1 MQPQH
6 PKVVVIGAGSLFFGR
21 QAIWQ
26 MIHSPHLRTGT
37 LALVDT
43 DAQHLDRM
51 ERLARKVVAHTGVPL
66 KIEASSDRRDVLAG
80 SDFVI
85 LSFAD
90 RSAVFRGIDCKIS
103 AKYGIRMCSGDT
115 IGPGGI
121 FRTLREFPVIC
132 EVCRDVEKMCPQAW
146 VMNYINPTAAMGMG
160 IRRYF
165 PRLKSFALCDGP
177 HMPHFKAAYAVR
189 AGLIARKEDFTA
201 EIDRRFDMRVAG
213 VNHFTWMLKA
223 EYDGRDVM
231 PRIAEWLRAQ
241 AATETVGGDT
251 GAKALHNERVGW
263 QLYQVFGLVPT
274 CVPHTKEYVR
284 FWQGLGRTGEPI
296 PPLSIWETEGRLKR
310 HQEMW
315 DQVDGFLD
323 GSIPIDSY
331 MTTFKPD
338 HATDIVESIVGKLGK
353 TFYLN
358 TANAGAV
365 TNMHDD
371 DYLELACRIDE
382 SSITTLPVGEMPHSL
397 RGLLTQVLDAHMTAV
412 EAAVSCRRD
421 VLLWAMLVNPMVSS
435 IADAEKIID
444 ELLEAERDALPAQWF
459 QS

>member
-1 MQPQH
+1 MQH

-37 LALVDT
+37 LAMVDI
-43 DAQHLDRM
+43 DEQVLDKM
-51 ERLARKVVAHTGVPL
+51 ARLARKVVAHTGVPL
-66 KIEASSDRRDVLAG
+66 KIEAAADRRDVLAG

-90 RSAVFRGIDCKIS
+90 RSALFRGLDCNVS

-121 FRTLREFPVIC
+121 FRTLRELPVILEAC
-132 EVCRDVEKMCPQAW
+132 TDIERLCPQAW
-146 VMNYINPTAAMGMG
+146 VMNYINPTTAMGIG

-165 PRLKSFALCDGP
+165 PKLKSFALCDGP
-177 HMPHFKAAYAVR
+177 HMPHFKATYAVR
-189 AGLIARKEDFTA
+189 AGLIAKKEDFTA
-201 EIDRRFDMRVAG
+201 EIDRKFDMRVAG

-223 EYDGRDVM
+223 EYEGRDVM
-231 PRIAEWLRAQ
+231 PRIAEWLRKQ
-241 AATETVGGDT
+241 AATETTGGDV
-251 GAKALHNERVGW
+251 GSKAKDNDRIGYE
-263 QLYQVFGLVPT
+263 LYRLFGCVPT

-284 FWQGLGRTGEPI
+284 FWQGLGRTPEPI
-296 PPLSIWETEGRLKR
+296 PPLSIWETEDRLKR
-310 HQEMW
+310 HREMW
-315 DQVDGFLD
+315 QQVDGFLD
-323 GSIPIDSY
+323 GTLPIDTY

-358 TANAGAV
+358 TANAGAIA
-365 TNMHDD
+365 NMDD
-371 DYLELACRIDE
+371 GDFLELACRVDE
-382 SSITTLPVGEMPHSL
+382 NSITTLPVGEMPHAL
-397 RGLLTQVLDAHMTAV
+397 RGLETQALDAHSLAV

-421 VLLWAMLVNPMVSS
+421 VLLRAMVIDPMVSS
-435 IADAEKIID
+435 IADAGKIID
-444 ELLEAERDALPAQWF
+444 ELLEAERDALPAKWF
-459 QS
+459 EK

>member
-1 MQPQH
+1 MQH
-6 PKVVVIGAGSLFFGR
+6 PKVVVLGAGSLFFGR

-26 MIHSPHLRTGT
+26 MIDSPHLQTGT
-37 LALVDT
+37 LGLVDT
-43 DAQHLDRM
+43 DEERLDKM
-51 ERLARKVVAHTGVPL
+51 ARLARKVVAHTGVPL
-66 KIEASSDRRDVLAG
+66 KVEASTDRRDVLAG

-90 RSAVFRGIDCKIS
+90 RSVLFRGIDCQVS

-121 FRTLREFPVIC
+121 FRTLREFPVVC
-132 EVCRDVEKMCPQAW
+132 EVCKDVEQLCPQAW

-165 PRLKSFALCDGP
+165 PHLKSFALCDGP
-177 HMPHFKAAYAVR
+177 HMPKFKMRYAVR
-189 AGLIARKEDFTA
+189 AGIIPSIKNYSA
-201 EIDRRFDMRVAG
+201 EIDRKFDMRVVG
-213 VNHFTWMLKA
+213 PNHFTWMIRA

-231 PRIAEWLRAQ
+231 GNIAESLRT
-241 AATETVGGDT
+241 AAASETVGGDT
-251 GAKALHNERVGW
+251 GAKSLHNDRIGYE
-263 QLYQVFGLVPT
+263 LYRIFGCVPT

-284 FWQGLGRTGEPI
+284 LWQGLGRTGEAI
-296 PPLSIWETEGRLKR
+296 PPLAIWETEDRYKR
-310 HQEMW
+310 HEAMW
-315 DQVDGFLD
+315 RQVDGFLD
-323 GSIPIDSY
+323 GAIPIETY

-358 TANAGAV
+358 TANCGAV
-365 TNMHDD
+365 TNMDD
-371 DYLELACRIDE
+371 EDYLELACSVDE
-382 SSITTLPVGEMPHSL
+382 QTITPHPVGEMPHQL
-397 RGLLTQVLDAHMTAV
+397 RGLTAQVLDAHMMAI

-421 VLLWAMLVNPMVSS
+421 VLLRAFLIDPMVSS
-435 IADAEKIID
+435 IADAERIID
-444 ELLEAERDALPAQWF
+444 ELLEAERDALPSQWF